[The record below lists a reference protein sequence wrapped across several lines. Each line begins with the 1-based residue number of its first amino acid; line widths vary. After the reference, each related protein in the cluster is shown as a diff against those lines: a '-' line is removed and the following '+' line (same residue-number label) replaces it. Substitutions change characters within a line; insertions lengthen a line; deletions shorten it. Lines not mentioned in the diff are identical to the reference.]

1 MSHYQYLQ
9 IRIGAAAPTEEEA
22 AALFAPERVR
32 SCIQTIENLRK
43 CLFRKWAGSANLVQ
57 QTFSLGCMFAQPIVD
72 TFMAGIMFMQVVTY
86 FTYQRNDKWWTK
98 CIVIFASII
107 SIIMTVYLWFFGQ
120 YLFVQVNNPT

>member
-1 MSHYQYLQ
+1 
-9 IRIGAAAPTEEEA
+9 
-22 AALFAPERVR
+22 
-32 SCIQTIENLRK
+32 
-43 CLFRKWAGSANLVQ
+43 
-57 QTFSLGCMFAQPIVD
+57 
-72 TFMAGIMFMQVVTY
+72 MQVVTY